1 MKKKIKDI
9 IKLQISE
16 VNLWWDRRV
25 NQPWG
30 FIITVIL
37 VTVLVFGATS
47 ENVKAQTVSFIFMG
61 VFCLVRIWGGTINQ
75 KLNRRTHK
83 FR

>member
-1 MKKKIKDI
+1 MKRKIKEM
-9 IKLQISE
+9 ISK
-16 VNLWWDRRV
+16 VNLWWDRTIK
-25 NQPWG
+25 QPWR

-47 ENVKAQTVSFIFMG
+47 ENVRLQTVSFIFMG
-61 VFCLVRIWGGTINQ
+61 FFCLVRIWGGTINR
-75 KLNRRTHK
+75 KLNRRIHK